1 MRLYRVEHGVDY
13 KGPYQFL
20 AVNTPED
27 EIRDAL
33 CGEIG
38 SAHNDHWKSDQVRVS
53 HPGPH
58 EDGLGYMSGDNCDWL
73 FACTSIETLH
83 QWFAGYG
90 ERLRD
95 TGFVVS
101 VIDADD
107 ERVKVGNTKRQAI
120 YDPDYAT
127 VTGTRKIGWL

>member
-1 MRLYRVEHGVDY
+1 MRLYRVEHGRDG
-13 KGPYQFL
+13 KGPYQFFS
-20 AVNTPED
+20 VNTRAD
-27 EIRDAL
+27 EIRDEL
-33 CGEIG
+33 VGEIG
-38 SAHNDHWKSDQVRVS
+38 AAHNDCYRQDLRIT

-58 EDGLGYMSGDNCDWL
+58 QDGLGWMLQEQDWL

-127 VTGTRKIGWL
+127 VTGTRKIGWA